1 MSECVLRMEFRKNCL
16 DCDLHQTVYGDSDAD
31 TDVYCFKEKR
41 YVGKRF
47 GPLKDLTS
55 PSWCPIICSLP
66 EGHGRL
72 VDAHELFYN
81 MFVMA
86 DGRVLPNYDC
96 DNFHIDMHVKDIKQ
110 HILETP
116 TIIPAERSEL

>member
-1 MSECVLRMEFRKNCL
+1 MSECVVRMKKYGNCL
-16 DCDLHQTVYGDSDAD
+16 DCDLHQIVYGDSYAD

-55 PSWCPIICSLP
+55 PSWCPILCQLP

-72 VDAHELFYN
+72 VDAD
-81 MFVMA
+81 A
-86 DGRVLPNYDC
+86 YDYPG
-96 DNFHIDMHVKDIKQ
+96 DLKW
-110 HILETP
+110 EP
-116 TIIPAERSEL
+116 TIVPAERSQT